1 MSAAERPNPS
11 QPNPGLPG
19 AELWEAGARALADG
33 WRQSQ
38 DFWNSVARNWGE
50 ATGNWLGQFQTGRT
64 EQGDALFRE
73 LQEAAFAVG
82 QAWMR
87 LPLVLAS
94 GARPTELEQ
103 AIQRLGEAQGRAYQM
118 WMEALTRAGAPRA
131 ATRKPGDTGE
141 KRS

>member
-11 QPNPGLPG
+11 QPNPGPPG
-19 AELWEAGARALADG
+19 ADLWEAGARALADG
-33 WRQSQ
+33 FRQSQ
-38 DFWNSVARNWGE
+38 EFWNGVARNWGE
-50 ATGNWLGQFQTGRT
+50 ATSAWMGQFQTGRT
-64 EQGDALFRE
+64 EQSDALFRE

-87 LPLVLAS
+87 LPMVLAS
-94 GARPTELEQ
+94 GGRPTELEQ

-118 WMEALTRAGAPRA
+118 WMEALTRAGAPG
-131 ATRKPGDTGE
+131 RKGREAGE